1 MTIPPPPPGRFD
13 DDEPIDDED
22 APSIVTRGKRKSK
35 APPEPVRLSDK
46 RWRIGLLAN
55 SAGKYKNLEHNI
67 AQILNLHPLWHGVIA
82 YDRFAS
88 KLYAMKR
95 PPFAQASENTNA
107 YPRPWTDWDT
117 GATMTWFQR
126 TEGVLIDA
134 TKSATDTAIDQVGQ
148 LNAFNPL
155 HDYLRS
161 LKWDC
166 EQRLPKLLASYFGA
180 EPSDYAS
187 AVGTA
192 WLISAI
198 ARAMRPGC
206 QADYMLVL
214 EGNQGARK
222 SSALR
227 ELFSDAWFTD
237 ARISLNDEGLK
248 KLRGKWCVEIAE
260 LESFRGKAATEIKA
274 FITSRVDHYRD
285 SYGRR
290 PQDYPRTCVMAG
302 TTNEREYLVDRTG
315 NRRFWPITCGDI
327 NIHAI
332 KRDRD
337 QLWAE
342 AYARF
347 ESGEQWWLD
356 NETGARE
363 EQRKRE
369 LREPWYEIIAAWL
382 ENPTIPDQ
390 NGRVRLNKNDGFSMA
405 EVMLGALNLRSSEMQ
420 RDALA
425 RVGFCMTKLQ
435 YERRWSRKAGRKERR
450 YFHSSMFV
458 TYENGKEIP
467 HNQDI
472 GR

>member
-13 DDEPIDDED
+13 DDDLTPLDEE
-22 APSIVTRGKRKSK
+22 APSVVTKPKRTKK
-35 APPEPVRLSDK
+35 PAAPIAINDR

-67 AQILNLHPLWHGVIA
+67 AQILNLHPAWQGVIA

-88 KLYAMKR
+88 KLYAMKA
-95 PPFAQASENTNA
+95 PPFAGKSENTNA

-117 GATMTWFQR
+117 GSTMTWFQR
-126 TEGVLIDA
+126 TEGILIDA
-134 TKSATDTAIDQVGQ
+134 TRSSTDTAIDQVGQ
-148 LNAFNPL
+148 LNGFNPVR
-155 HDYLRS
+155 DYLES
-161 LKWDC
+161 LHWDATP
-166 EQRLPKLLASYFGA
+166 RLPQLLSKYFGA
-180 EPSDYAS
+180 EPNEYLA

-198 ARAMRPGC
+198 ARVMQPGC

-214 EGNQGARK
+214 EGSQGARK

-315 NRRFWPITCGDI
+315 NRRFWPVLCGSIDLVSL
-327 NIHAI
+327 
-332 KRDRD
+332 RLDRD

-342 AYARF
+342 AYARYQ
-347 ESGEQWWLD
+347 SKEQWWLED
-356 NETGARE
+356 ETGARD

-369 LREPWYEIIAAWL
+369 LREPWFEIIAAWL
-382 ENPTIPDQ
+382 ENPSVPDV
-390 NGRVRLNKNDGFSMA
+390 NGRVRLNAQDGFSMA

-420 RDALA
+420 RDALS
-425 RVGFCMTKLQ
+425 RVGFCMTKLL
-435 YERRWSRKAGRKERR
+435 YERHWSRKGGRKERR
-450 YFHSSMFV
+450 YFHRPTLEAAQKR
-458 TYENGKEIP
+458 TYEPDTEAG
-467 HNQDI
+467 Q
-472 GR
+472 